1 MYDGRGLQE
10 DNEKGKIK
18 KWISFRNTSTSL
30 WMGKVIDNIEH
41 D

>member
-18 KWISFRNTSTSL
+18 KFSFRNTSTSL